1 MKLIAIAA
9 ALGAVLTLPACATVT
24 RGTNTDFNVRTDPAG
39 AAVKTTNGYT
49 CAATPCAMRMPRKSS
64 FQATITK
71 PGYKT
76 VTATIGNRVSG
87 GGGAGLAGNILIG
100 GIIGAGVDAGTGAA
114 LDLRPDP
121 LVVKLEP
128 GEGEVTLTQQEA
140 EAHSS
145 SHQDT
150 IPDTSKKRKR

>member
-1 MKLIAIAA
+1 
-9 ALGAVLTLPACATVT
+9 
-24 RGTNTDFNVRTDPAG
+24 
-39 AAVKTTNGYT
+39 
-49 CAATPCAMRMPRKSS
+49 MPRKSA

-76 VTATIGNRVSG
+76 VTATVGNRISG
-87 GGGAGLAGNILIG
+87 GGGAGLAGNILVG

-128 GEGEVTLTQQEA
+128 GEGAITLTQQES
-140 EAHSS
+140 EAHSE
-145 SHQDT
+145 SHAEA
-150 IPDTSKKRKR
+150 IPDAGSGRRGRK